1 MTILE
6 SIRNFIYTYPPLAD
20 GWIRVD
26 YLGAAPGEYSIDAVP
41 AAQVLTQYVNGDSE
55 RQCEFVF
62 TSCEA
67 YGPEVVQNLEN
78 NGFYEDFAAWLGEQ
92 TRKGNL
98 PAMSG
103 GKTAERIEAL
113 SSGYLYRS
121 GTDSAQYQIQCR
133 LIYHQKGEI

>member
-26 YLGAAPGEYSIDAVP
+26 YLGAEPGEYSIDTVP
-41 AAQVLTQYVNGDSE
+41 ATQVVRHYVNGDSL

-78 NGFYEDFAAWLGEQ
+78 NGFYENFAAWLDEQ
-92 TRKGNL
+92 TRRGNL
-98 PAMSG
+98 PLMSE
-103 GKTAERIEAL
+103 GKTAERLEAL
-113 SSGYLYRS
+113 SSAYLYQS
-121 GTDSAQYQIQCR
+121 GTDSARYQIQCR
-133 LIYHQKGEI
+133 LIYHQKGEM